1 MRFRQTPDG
10 KNVFISIDSRVSRHN
25 PLYAAWKTKSF
36 TDGDITLHFII
47 FDILHDPDAVVS
59 LNDLT
64 EAIDSY
70 LSGFQEPKTFDQS
83 TVRKKMQ
90 EYVREGL
97 ITAERKGK
105 TVYYRRAGN
114 TDDYDQDA
122 LDFFSEAAPCGV
134 IGSYLLDK
142 ADRHEDHFAF
152 KHHYITWVMD
162 SEILCNVFEAMAE
175 KKYITMETI
184 NRRKDRI
191 SENHVIPLRI
201 MISSQSGRQYLMAYT
216 PGYRRINAFRTDNI
230 VSVHIDDP
238 CDSFDDYR
246 RKLDE
251 MMPHLWGVSTQSRSG
266 QRMEHIE
273 FTVQYA
279 GHETHIHKRL
289 EREKRCG
296 TVMKLDEHSSKFVA
310 DIYDAS
316 ELIPWVRTFICR
328 ITHFECSDKIVCPL
342 RIGRR

>member
-1 MRFRQTPDG
+1 
-10 KNVFISIDSRVSRHN
+10 
-25 PLYAAWKTKSF
+25 
-36 TDGDITLHFII
+36 
-47 FDILHDPDAVVS
+47 
-59 LNDLT
+59 
-64 EAIDSY
+64 
-70 LSGFQEPKTFDQS
+70 
-83 TVRKKMQ
+83 
-90 EYVREGL
+90 
-97 ITAERKGK
+97 
-105 TVYYRRAGN
+105 
-114 TDDYDQDA
+114 
-122 LDFFSEAAPCGV
+122 
-134 IGSYLLDK
+134 
-142 ADRHEDHFAF
+142 
-152 KHHYITWVMD
+152 
-162 SEILCNVFEAMAE
+162 
-175 KKYITMETI
+175 
-184 NRRKDRI
+184 
-191 SENHVIPLRI
+191 
-201 MISSQSGRQYLMAYT
+201 MAYT

-266 QRMEHIE
+266 QRLEHIE

-328 ITHFECSDKIVCPL
+328 ITHFECSDKIL
-342 RIGRR
+342 EQQFNLDLHRMYALYGLEGGEDN